1 MKKKWI
7 AAFIA
12 AGVLLLGGVTVY
24 AVKTSSQSTVKV
36 VSVSDMSGGGGW
48 SDNSLSGNITSDVS
62 QNIYLADSQ
71 KVKKIYVKE
80 GDTVKVGDDLLTYDM
95 TLENL
100 DLEMKKLEKQ
110 GIELNIEK
118 ANREITKLKNTKP
131 SSDNGNEDPGLDI
144 PEDPGEE
151 PEDPGEE
158 PEDPSMEPEEPAE
171 AYQELTAEAEPYMG
185 EGTVEEPY
193 HFLCA
198 ADGAILGS
206 FLNRMAEEQCF
217 FVIEIRE
224 GDVSNGELLKIWGQ
238 KITED
243 DFQVADTDRFQVNL
257 EKETDDSD
265 GQLPEDLKAA
275 AVLEKGASAYQGD
288 GTEKKPLTYLVK
300 KDGIVK
306 GSFFLERKEDGKYFR
321 IEVREENGDLIKAWE
336 QNGADGDFAAD
347 VKEDGEYLVDL
358 SKKQSGETPGEPAE
372 PTDPSE
378 PTKPGEN
385 PEPPEPSNPEEK
397 PTEPSVSPEITPG
410 ENPEPTP
417 EAGTPQETAEQEN
430 TVDGMSTKKSRASI
444 RYLTVTS
451 VMGSGSRKV
460 ISTDTV
466 SDTTGSGDAGTS
478 YGGTAAEIQQ
488 QIKDKEKEI
497 RDYQL
502 DIKETNL
509 EIKDIQKKL
518 NNQTI
523 KSTLNGVVKTVG
535 DPEKESND
543 GKPLIQVV
551 SSEGLYVQGT
561 VSESKMNKLKV
572 GATLSGYSYDNGVSF
587 TAEVREISPY
597 PSDNGQD
604 GANASSY
611 PFTAYIADASGL
623 SNNSWA
629 ELTLLDEGDGQ
640 GQGIYLE
647 KPFVRT
653 ENGQYY
659 VMKDDGTG
667 HLTKQIVQVGGIQY
681 GSSYQITGG
690 LSMDDKIT
698 FPYGKD
704 VREGAKTEEGTL
716 DDLYNY

>member
-24 AVKTSSQSTVKV
+24 AVKTSSQITVKV

-151 PEDPGEE
+151 PEDP
-158 PEDPSMEPEEPAE
+158 SMEPEEPAE

-217 FVIEIRE
+217 FVIEVRE

-257 EKETDDSD
+257 EKEIDDSD
-265 GQLPEDLKAA
+265 GQLPEELKAA

-378 PTKPGEN
+378 PTKPGES
-385 PEPPEPSNPEEK
+385 PEPPEPSNPEEQ
-397 PTEPSVSPEITPG
+397 PTEPSVSPEVTPG

-417 EAGTPQETAEQEN
+417 EAGNPQETAEQEN
-430 TVDGMSTKKSRASI
+430 TVDGMSTKKSSASI

-478 YGGTAAEIQQ
+478 YGGTAVEIQQ

-629 ELTLLDEGDGQ
+629 ELTLLDEGDGP
-640 GQGIYLE
+640 GEGIYLE

>member
-151 PEDPGEE
+151 PEDP
-158 PEDPSMEPEEPAE
+158 SMEPEEPAE

-217 FVIEIRE
+217 FVIEVRE

-238 KITED
+238 KITAD

-257 EKETDDSD
+257 EKEIDDSD
-265 GQLPEDLKAA
+265 GQLPEELKAA
-275 AVLEKGASAYQGD
+275 AVLEKGASAYRGD

-378 PTKPGEN
+378 PTKPGES

-397 PTEPSVSPEITPG
+397 PTEPSVSPEVTPG

-417 EAGTPQETAEQEN
+417 EAGNPQETAEQEN
-430 TVDGMSTKKSRASI
+430 TVDGMSTKKSSASI

-629 ELTLLDEGDGQ
+629 ELTLLDEGDGP
-640 GQGIYLE
+640 GEGIYLE

>member
-7 AAFIA
+7 VAFIA

-71 KVKKIYVKE
+71 TVKKIHVKE

-118 ANREITKLKNTKP
+118 AKREITKLKNTKP
-131 SSDNGNEDPGLDI
+131 SSDNDNEDPGFDI

-151 PEDPGEE
+151 PEN
-158 PEDPSMEPEEPAE
+158 PSMEPEEPAE

-217 FVIEIRE
+217 FVIEVRE

-336 QNGADGDFAAD
+336 QNGADEDFASD

-358 SKKQSGETPGEPAE
+358 SKKQSGETPGEPTE

-378 PTKPGEN
+378 PTKPGES

-397 PTEPSVSPEITPG
+397 PTKPSVLPEVTPG
-410 ENPEPTP
+410 ENSEPTP
-417 EAGTPQETAEQEN
+417 EAGNPQETAEQEN
-430 TVDGMSTKKSRASI
+430 TVDGMSTKKSSASI

-460 ISTDTV
+460 ITTDTG

-502 DIKETNL
+502 DIKEANL

>member
-62 QNIYLADSQ
+62 QNIYLTDSQ

-144 PEDPGEE
+144 PEN
-151 PEDPGEE
+151 PGEE

-378 PTKPGEN
+378 PTKPGES

-397 PTEPSVSPEITPG
+397 PTEPSVSPEVTPG

-417 EAGTPQETAEQEN
+417 EDGTPQETAEQEN

>member
-144 PEDPGEE
+144 PEDPGE
-151 PEDPGEE
+151 D

-265 GQLPEDLKAA
+265 GQLPEDLKAV

-378 PTKPGEN
+378 PTKPGES

-430 TVDGMSTKKSRASI
+430 TVDGMSTKKSSASI
-444 RYLTVTS
+444 HYLTVTS

>member
-144 PEDPGEE
+144 

-378 PTKPGEN
+378 PTKPGES

>member
-151 PEDPGEE
+151 PEDP
-158 PEDPSMEPEEPAE
+158 SMEPEEPAE

-217 FVIEIRE
+217 FVIEVRE
-224 GDVSNGELLKIWGQ
+224 GYVSNVELLKIWGQ

-378 PTKPGEN
+378 PTKPGES

-397 PTEPSVSPEITPG
+397 PTEPSVSPEVTPG

-417 EAGTPQETAEQEN
+417 EDGTPQETAEQEN

>member
-151 PEDPGEE
+151 PEDP
-158 PEDPSMEPEEPAE
+158 SMEPEEPAE

-265 GQLPEDLKAA
+265 GQLPEDLKAV

-430 TVDGMSTKKSRASI
+430 TVDGMSTKKSSASI
-444 RYLTVTS
+444 HYLTVTS

-460 ISTDTV
+460 ISTDTG
-466 SDTTGSGDAGTS
+466 SDTTGSSDAGTS

>member
-24 AVKTSSQSTVKV
+24 AVRTSSQSTVKV

-151 PEDPGEE
+151 PEDP
-158 PEDPSMEPEEPAE
+158 SMEPEEPAE

-257 EKETDDSD
+257 EKEPDDSD

-378 PTKPGEN
+378 PTKPGES

-397 PTEPSVSPEITPG
+397 PTEPSVSPEVTPG

-417 EAGTPQETAEQEN
+417 EAGNPQETAEQEN
-430 TVDGMSTKKSRASI
+430 TVDGMSTKKSSASI

-466 SDTTGSGDAGTS
+466 SDTTGSGDAGNS

-629 ELTLLDEGDGQ
+629 ELTLLEEGDGQ

>member
-151 PEDPGEE
+151 PEDP
-158 PEDPSMEPEEPAE
+158 SMEPEEPAE

-217 FVIEIRE
+217 FVIEVRE

-372 PTDPSE
+372 PADPSE
-378 PTKPGEN
+378 PTKPGES

-397 PTEPSVSPEITPG
+397 PTEPSVSPEVTPG

-629 ELTLLDEGDGQ
+629 ELTLLDEDDGQ

>member
-151 PEDPGEE
+151 PEDP
-158 PEDPSMEPEEPAE
+158 SMEPEEPAE

-198 ADGAILGS
+198 ADSVILGS

-217 FVIEIRE
+217 FVIEVRE

-257 EKETDDSD
+257 EKEIDDSD
-265 GQLPEDLKAA
+265 GQLPEELKAA

-336 QNGADGDFAAD
+336 QNGEDGDFAAD

-378 PTKPGEN
+378 PTKPGES

-397 PTEPSVSPEITPG
+397 PTEPSVSPEVTPG

-417 EAGTPQETAEQEN
+417 EAGNPQETAEQEN
-430 TVDGMSTKKSRASI
+430 TVDGMSTKKSSASI

-629 ELTLLDEGDGQ
+629 ELTLLDEGDGP
-640 GQGIYLE
+640 GEGIYLE

>member
-151 PEDPGEE
+151 PEDP
-158 PEDPSMEPEEPAE
+158 SMEPEEPAE

-265 GQLPEDLKAA
+265 GQLPEDLKAV

-378 PTKPGEN
+378 PTKPGES

-397 PTEPSVSPEITPG
+397 PTEPSVSPEVTPG

-417 EAGTPQETAEQEN
+417 EAGTSQETAEQEN

-444 RYLTVTS
+444 RYLTVTG

>member
-24 AVKTSSQSTVKV
+24 AVRTSSQSTVKV

-144 PEDPGEE
+144 

-336 QNGADGDFAAD
+336 QNGADEDFAAD
-347 VKEDGEYLVDL
+347 IKEDGEYLVDL

-378 PTKPGEN
+378 PTKPGES

-397 PTEPSVSPEITPG
+397 PTEPSVSPEVTPG

-417 EAGTPQETAEQEN
+417 EAGNPQETAGQEN
-430 TVDGMSTKKSRASI
+430 TVDGMSTKKNSAAI

-460 ISTDTV
+460 ITTDTG

-502 DIKETNL
+502 DIKEANL

-561 VSESKMNKLKV
+561 VSESQMNKLKV

>member
-7 AAFIA
+7 VAFIA

-71 KVKKIYVKE
+71 TVKKIHVKE

-118 ANREITKLKNTKP
+118 AKREITKLKNPKP
-131 SSDNGNEDPGLDI
+131 SSDNDTEDPGFDI

-151 PEDPGEE
+151 PEN
-158 PEDPSMEPEEPAE
+158 PSMEPEEPAE

-217 FVIEIRE
+217 FVIEVRE

-336 QNGADGDFAAD
+336 QNGADEDFASD

-358 SKKQSGETPGEPAE
+358 SKKQSGETPGEPTE

-378 PTKPGEN
+378 PTKPGES

-397 PTEPSVSPEITPG
+397 PTKPSVLPEVTPG
-410 ENPEPTP
+410 ENSEPTP
-417 EAGTPQETAEQEN
+417 EAGNPQETAGQEN
-430 TVDGMSTKKSRASI
+430 TVDGMSTKKNSAAI

-460 ISTDTV
+460 ITTDTG

-502 DIKETNL
+502 DIKEANL

>member
-36 VSVSDMSGGGGW
+36 VSVGDMSGGGGW

-118 ANREITKLKNTKP
+118 AKREITKLKNTKP
-131 SSDNGNEDPGLDI
+131 SSDNGNEDPGFDI
-144 PEDPGEE
+144 

-198 ADGAILGS
+198 ADGVILGS
-206 FLNRMAEEQCF
+206 FLTRMAEEQCF
-217 FVIEIRE
+217 FVIEVRE

-238 KITED
+238 KITEE

-336 QNGADGDFAAD
+336 QNGADRDFAAD

-378 PTKPGEN
+378 PTKPGES

-397 PTEPSVSPEITPG
+397 PTEPSVSPEVTPG

-417 EAGTPQETAEQEN
+417 EAGNSQETAEQEN
-430 TVDGMSTKKSRASI
+430 TVDGMSTKKSSASI

-502 DIKETNL
+502 DIKEANL

>member
-151 PEDPGEE
+151 PEDP
-158 PEDPSMEPEEPAE
+158 SMEPEEPAE

-217 FVIEIRE
+217 FVIEVRE

-257 EKETDDSD
+257 EKEIDDSD
-265 GQLPEDLKAA
+265 GQLPEELKAA

-378 PTKPGEN
+378 PTKPGES

-397 PTEPSVSPEITPG
+397 PTEPSVSPEVTPG

-417 EAGTPQETAEQEN
+417 EAGNPQETAEQEN
-430 TVDGMSTKKSRASI
+430 TVDGMSTKKSSASI

-451 VMGSGSRKV
+451 VMGSGGRKV

-629 ELTLLDEGDGQ
+629 ELTLLDEGDGP
-640 GQGIYLE
+640 GEGIYLE

>member
-7 AAFIA
+7 VAFIA

-71 KVKKIYVKE
+71 TVKKIHVKE
-80 GDTVKVGDDLLTYDM
+80 GDTVKIGDDLLTYDM

-118 ANREITKLKNTKP
+118 AKREITKLKNTKP
-131 SSDNGNEDPGLDI
+131 SSDNDNEDPGFDI

-151 PEDPGEE
+151 PEN
-158 PEDPSMEPEEPAE
+158 PSMEPEEPAE

-217 FVIEIRE
+217 FVIEVRE

-336 QNGADGDFAAD
+336 QNGADEDFASD

-358 SKKQSGETPGEPAE
+358 SKKQSGETPGEPTE

-378 PTKPGEN
+378 PTKPGES

-397 PTEPSVSPEITPG
+397 PTKPSVLPEVTPG
-410 ENPEPTP
+410 ENSEPTP
-417 EAGTPQETAEQEN
+417 EAGNPQETAGQEN
-430 TVDGMSTKKSRASI
+430 TVDGMSTKKNSAAI

-460 ISTDTV
+460 ITTDTG

-502 DIKETNL
+502 DIKEANL

-704 VREGAKTEEGTL
+704 VREGAKTEEGML

>member
-1 MKKKWI
+1 MKKTCI

-151 PEDPGEE
+151 PEDP
-158 PEDPSMEPEEPAE
+158 SMEPEEPAE

-265 GQLPEDLKAA
+265 GQLPEDLKAV

>member
-151 PEDPGEE
+151 PEDP
-158 PEDPSMEPEEPAE
+158 SMEPEEPAE

-265 GQLPEDLKAA
+265 GQLPEDLKAV

-385 PEPPEPSNPEEK
+385 PEPPELSNPEEK

-417 EAGTPQETAEQEN
+417 EAGNPQETAEQEN
-430 TVDGMSTKKSRASI
+430 TVDGMSTKKSSASI
-444 RYLTVTS
+444 HYLTVTS

-460 ISTDTV
+460 ISTDTG
-466 SDTTGSGDAGTS
+466 SDTTGSSDAGTS

>member
-7 AAFIA
+7 VAFIA

-71 KVKKIYVKE
+71 TVKKIHVKE

-151 PEDPGEE
+151 PEDP
-158 PEDPSMEPEEPAE
+158 SIEPEEPAE

-257 EKETDDSD
+257 EKETDDGD

-378 PTKPGEN
+378 PTKPGES

-397 PTEPSVSPEITPG
+397 PTEPSVSPEVTPG

-417 EAGTPQETAEQEN
+417 EAGTSQETAEQEN

-535 DPEKESND
+535 DPEKASND

-716 DDLYNY
+716 DDLSNY

>member
-7 AAFIA
+7 VAFIA

-71 KVKKIYVKE
+71 TVKKIHVKE

-118 ANREITKLKNTKP
+118 AKREITKLKNTKP
-131 SSDNGNEDPGLDI
+131 SSDNGNEDPGFDI

-151 PEDPGEE
+151 PEN
-158 PEDPSMEPEEPAE
+158 PSMEPEEPAE

-198 ADGAILGS
+198 ADGVILGS
-206 FLNRMAEEQCF
+206 FLNQMAEEQCF
-217 FVIEIRE
+217 FVIEVRE

-238 KITED
+238 KITEE

-265 GQLPEDLKAA
+265 SQLPEDLKAA

-336 QNGADGDFAAD
+336 QNGADQDFASD

-358 SKKQSGETPGEPAE
+358 SKKQSGETPGEPTE
-372 PTDPSE
+372 PSNPSE
-378 PTKPGEN
+378 PTKPGES

-397 PTEPSVSPEITPG
+397 PTKPSVSPEVTPG
-410 ENPEPTP
+410 ENSEPTQ
-417 EAGTPQETAEQEN
+417 EAGNPQETAEQEN
-430 TVDGMSTKKSRASI
+430 TVDGMSTKKSSASI

-460 ISTDTV
+460 ISTDTG

-561 VSESKMNKLKV
+561 VSESQMNKLKV

-597 PSDNGQD
+597 PSNNGQD

>member
-151 PEDPGEE
+151 PEDP
-158 PEDPSMEPEEPAE
+158 SMEPEEPAE

-265 GQLPEDLKAA
+265 GQLPEDLKAV

-561 VSESKMNKLKV
+561 VSESKMNRLKV

>member
-151 PEDPGEE
+151 PEDP
-158 PEDPSMEPEEPAE
+158 SMEPEEPAE

-217 FVIEIRE
+217 FVIEVRE

-378 PTKPGEN
+378 PTKPGES

-397 PTEPSVSPEITPG
+397 PTEPSVSPEVTPG

-417 EAGTPQETAEQEN
+417 EAGNPQETAEQEN
-430 TVDGMSTKKSRASI
+430 TVDGMSTKKSSASI
-444 RYLTVTS
+444 HYLTVTS

-460 ISTDTV
+460 ISTDTG
-466 SDTTGSGDAGTS
+466 SDTTGSSDAGTS

>member
-151 PEDPGEE
+151 PEDP
-158 PEDPSMEPEEPAE
+158 SIEPEEPAE

-238 KITED
+238 KITEE

-372 PTDPSE
+372 PADPSE
-378 PTKPGEN
+378 PTKPGES

-397 PTEPSVSPEITPG
+397 PTEPSVSPEVTPG
-410 ENPEPTP
+410 ENPEPTS
-417 EAGTPQETAEQEN
+417 EAGNPQETAEQEN
-430 TVDGMSTKKSRASI
+430 TVDGMSTKKSSASI

-597 PSDNGQD
+597 PSDNEQD

>member
-151 PEDPGEE
+151 PEDL
-158 PEDPSMEPEEPAE
+158 SMEPEEPAE

-265 GQLPEDLKAA
+265 GQLPEDLKAV

>member
-36 VSVSDMSGGGGW
+36 VLVSDMSGGGGW

-151 PEDPGEE
+151 PEDP
-158 PEDPSMEPEEPAE
+158 SMEPEEPAE

-217 FVIEIRE
+217 FVIEVRE
-224 GDVSNGELLKIWGQ
+224 SDVSNGELLKIWGQ
-238 KITED
+238 KITEE

-378 PTKPGEN
+378 PTKPGES

-397 PTEPSVSPEITPG
+397 PTEPSVSPEVTPG

-417 EAGTPQETAEQEN
+417 EAGNPQETAEQEN
-430 TVDGMSTKKSRASI
+430 TVDGMSTKKSSASI
-444 RYLTVTS
+444 HYLTVTS

-460 ISTDTV
+460 ISTDTG
-466 SDTTGSGDAGTS
+466 SDTTGSSDAGTS

>member
-151 PEDPGEE
+151 PEDP
-158 PEDPSMEPEEPAE
+158 SMEPEEPAE

-265 GQLPEDLKAA
+265 GQLPEDLKAV

-378 PTKPGEN
+378 PTKPGES

>member
-151 PEDPGEE
+151 PEDP
-158 PEDPSMEPEEPAE
+158 SMEPEEPAE

-265 GQLPEDLKAA
+265 GQLPEDLKAV

-444 RYLTVTS
+444 CYLTVTS

>member
-7 AAFIA
+7 VAFIA

-71 KVKKIYVKE
+71 TVKKIHVKE

-118 ANREITKLKNTKP
+118 AKREITKLKNTKP
-131 SSDNGNEDPGLDI
+131 SSDNDNEDPGFDI

-151 PEDPGEE
+151 PEN
-158 PEDPSMEPEEPAE
+158 PSMEPEEPAE

-217 FVIEIRE
+217 FVIEVRE

-336 QNGADGDFAAD
+336 QNGADEDFASD

-358 SKKQSGETPGEPAE
+358 SKKQSGETTGE

-378 PTKPGEN
+378 PTKPGES

-397 PTEPSVSPEITPG
+397 PTKPSVSPEVTPG
-410 ENPEPTP
+410 ENSEPTP
-417 EAGTPQETAEQEN
+417 EAGNPQETAGQEN
-430 TVDGMSTKKSRASI
+430 TVDGMSTKKNSAAI

-460 ISTDTV
+460 ITTDTG

-502 DIKETNL
+502 DIKEANL

>member
-118 ANREITKLKNTKP
+118 AKREITKLKNTKP

-144 PEDPGEE
+144 

-257 EKETDDSD
+257 EKETDDGD
-265 GQLPEDLKAA
+265 GQLPEDLKAV

-561 VSESKMNKLKV
+561 VSESQMNKLKV

>member
-7 AAFIA
+7 VAFIA

-71 KVKKIYVKE
+71 TVKKIHVKE

-151 PEDPGEE
+151 PEDP
-158 PEDPSMEPEEPAE
+158 SIEPEEPAE

-378 PTKPGEN
+378 PTKPGES

-397 PTEPSVSPEITPG
+397 PTEPSVSPEVTPG

-417 EAGTPQETAEQEN
+417 EAGTSQETAEQEN

-623 SNNSWA
+623 SNNSWV

>member
-7 AAFIA
+7 VAFIA

-71 KVKKIYVKE
+71 TVKKIHVKE

-118 ANREITKLKNTKP
+118 AKREITKLKNTKP
-131 SSDNGNEDPGLDI
+131 SSDNDNEDPGFDI

-151 PEDPGEE
+151 PEN
-158 PEDPSMEPEEPAE
+158 PSMEPEEPAE

-217 FVIEIRE
+217 FVIEVRE

-243 DFQVADTDRFQVNL
+243 DFQVADTERFQVNL

-265 GQLPEDLKAA
+265 SQLPEDLKAA

-336 QNGADGDFAAD
+336 QNGADKDFASD

-358 SKKQSGETPGEPAE
+358 SKKQSGETPGEPTE
-372 PTDPSE
+372 PTNPSE
-378 PTKPGEN
+378 PTKPGES

-397 PTEPSVSPEITPG
+397 PTKPSVSPEVTPG
-410 ENPEPTP
+410 ENSEPTP
-417 EAGTPQETAEQEN
+417 EAGNPQKTAGQEN
-430 TVDGMSTKKSRASI
+430 TVNGMSTKKNSAAI
-444 RYLTVTS
+444 RYLTVTG
-451 VMGSGSRKV
+451 VMGSESRKV

-466 SDTTGSGDAGTS
+466 SDKTGSGNAGTS

-497 RDYQL
+497 RNYQL
-502 DIKETNL
+502 DMKGTNL

-561 VSESKMNKLKV
+561 VSESQMNKLKV

-597 PSDNGQD
+597 PSNNGQD

-681 GSSYQITGG
+681 GTSYQITGG
-690 LSMDDKIT
+690 LSMDDKIA

>member
-7 AAFIA
+7 VAFIA

-71 KVKKIYVKE
+71 TVKKIHVKE

-144 PEDPGEE
+144 

-265 GQLPEDLKAA
+265 GQLPEDLKAV

-300 KDGIVK
+300 KGGIVK

-397 PTEPSVSPEITPG
+397 PTEPSVSPEVTPG

-417 EAGTPQETAEQEN
+417 EAGNPQETAEQEN
-430 TVDGMSTKKSRASI
+430 TVDGMSTKKNSAAI

-629 ELTLLDEGDGQ
+629 VLTLLDEGDGQ

>member
-12 AGVLLLGGVTVY
+12 AGVLLLGGVIVY

-151 PEDPGEE
+151 PEDP
-158 PEDPSMEPEEPAE
+158 SMEPEEPAE

-217 FVIEIRE
+217 FVIEVRE

-257 EKETDDSD
+257 EKEIDDSD
-265 GQLPEDLKAA
+265 GQLPEELKAA

-378 PTKPGEN
+378 PTKPGES

-397 PTEPSVSPEITPG
+397 PTEPSVSPEVTPG

-417 EAGTPQETAEQEN
+417 EAGNPQETAEQEN
-430 TVDGMSTKKSRASI
+430 TVDGMSTKKSSASI

-629 ELTLLDEGDGQ
+629 ELTLLDEGDGP
-640 GQGIYLE
+640 GEGIYLE

>member
-151 PEDPGEE
+151 PEDP
-158 PEDPSMEPEEPAE
+158 SMEPEEPAE

-257 EKETDDSD
+257 EKETDDGD
-265 GQLPEDLKAA
+265 GQLPEDLKAV

>member
-24 AVKTSSQSTVKV
+24 AVRTSSQSTVKV

-144 PEDPGEE
+144 

-378 PTKPGEN
+378 PTKPGES

-397 PTEPSVSPEITPG
+397 PTEPSVSPEVTPG

-417 EAGTPQETAEQEN
+417 EAGNPQETAGQEN
-430 TVDGMSTKKSRASI
+430 TVDGMSTKKNSAAI

-460 ISTDTV
+460 ITTDTG

-502 DIKETNL
+502 DIKEANL

-561 VSESKMNKLKV
+561 VSESQMNKLKV

>member
-7 AAFIA
+7 VAFIA

-71 KVKKIYVKE
+71 TVKKIHVKE

-118 ANREITKLKNTKP
+118 AKREITKLKNTKP
-131 SSDNGNEDPGLDI
+131 SSDNGNEDPGFDI

-151 PEDPGEE
+151 PEN
-158 PEDPSMEPEEPAE
+158 PSMEPEEPTE

-217 FVIEIRE
+217 FVIEVRE

-336 QNGADGDFAAD
+336 QNGADEDFASD

-358 SKKQSGETPGEPAE
+358 SKKQSGETPGEPTE

-378 PTKPGEN
+378 PTKPGES

-397 PTEPSVSPEITPG
+397 PTKPSVLPEVTPG
-410 ENPEPTP
+410 ENSEPTP
-417 EAGTPQETAEQEN
+417 EAGNPQETAGQEN
-430 TVDGMSTKKSRASI
+430 TVDGMSTKKNSAAI

-460 ISTDTV
+460 ITTDTG

-502 DIKETNL
+502 DIKEANL

-561 VSESKMNKLKV
+561 VSESQMNKLKV

>member
-151 PEDPGEE
+151 PEDP
-158 PEDPSMEPEEPAE
+158 SMEPEEPAE

-265 GQLPEDLKAA
+265 GQLPEDLKAV

-611 PFTAYIADASGL
+611 PFIAYIADASGL

>member
-131 SSDNGNEDPGLDI
+131 SNDNGNEDPGLDI
-144 PEDPGEE
+144 

-265 GQLPEDLKAA
+265 GQLPEDLKAV

-523 KSTLNGVVKTVG
+523 KSILNGVVKTVG